1 MYFLVTATLETTHY
15 MAKSTKEE
23 IMRLVEADSE
33 DEAEQKFRKHFED
46 KRREYDVSYWVQG
59 VEVHETIT

>member
-15 MAKSTKEE
+15 MSKSTKED
-23 IMRLVEADSE
+23 IMRLVEAND
-33 DEAEQKFRKHFED
+33 DVEAEQKFRKHFED
-46 KRREYDVSYWVQG
+46 KRRDYDVSYWVQN